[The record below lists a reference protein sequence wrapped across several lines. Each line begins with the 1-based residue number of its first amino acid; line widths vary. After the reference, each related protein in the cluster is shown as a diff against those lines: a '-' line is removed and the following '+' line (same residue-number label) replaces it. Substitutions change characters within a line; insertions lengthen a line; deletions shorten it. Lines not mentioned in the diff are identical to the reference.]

1 MALKPCF
8 GGHSLGKYESTL
20 SAVMRQL
27 IGRLKQE
34 FFKVLVYPNLDDLD
48 VPFMDHI
55 SYSMWGTANNS
66 PITPNGGR
74 VDTIASVN
82 IGNEDKPAQNSTSE
96 DNETKLNATKQ

>member
-8 GGHSLGKYESTL
+8 GGRSLGKYESTL

-34 FFKVLVYPNLDDLD
+34 LFKVLVYPNLDDLD

-55 SYSMWGTANNS
+55 SYAMWGTANNS
-66 PITPNGGR
+66 PITPGGR
-74 VDTIASVN
+74 VDTISSVN
-82 IGNEDKPAQNSTSE
+82 IGNEDKSAQNFTNE
-96 DNETKLNATKQ
+96 DNDTKLNATKQ